1 MTSEDHVQKT
11 SVDSDVATPAD
22 FPVKAKGGISGSQVE
37 KMIKA
42 GTVSKKG
49 RVKSV
54 GSSKPKRTQ
63 IVKKRKAPEPA
74 ESDQDFDF
82 KTQAEVT
89 TSNAA
94 GGNDVA
100 TNAPSGKESN

>member
-22 FPVKAKGGISGSQVE
+22 SPVKANGGISGSQVE

-42 GTVSKKG
+42 GTVSKKCG
-49 RVKSV
+49 VKSV
-54 GSSKPKRTQ
+54 GSSRPKRTQ
-63 IVKKRKAPEPA
+63 IAKKRKAPEPA

-89 TSNAA
+89 ISNAA
-94 GGNDVA
+94 GGND
-100 TNAPSGKESN
+100 NAPSASSGKESN